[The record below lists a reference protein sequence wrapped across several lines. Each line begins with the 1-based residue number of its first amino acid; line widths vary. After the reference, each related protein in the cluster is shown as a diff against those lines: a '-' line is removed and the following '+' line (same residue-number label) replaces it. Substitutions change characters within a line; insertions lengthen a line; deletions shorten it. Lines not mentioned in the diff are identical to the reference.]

1 MEIELENTSATTTQD
16 ERIMAALAHASVI
29 IPFWGL
35 VGAIVV
41 WATQREKSRFVSFQ
55 ALQGAAYQ
63 LCLIVL
69 GLIGGGCYM
78 VASFGMFLLMPAS
91 MLAMGDL
98 SDPNTAGGIVAI
110 LVAILT
116 SFLPFCLMGLFFLF
130 AAACVCYG
138 LYGAVRVLQGDD
150 FRYAIIGPRLEQY
163 LNQQVADVEEETA

>member
-1 MEIELENTSATTTQD
+1 MEMESENVSATTTQD

-29 IPFWGL
+29 LPFWGL
-35 VGAIVV
+35 IGAIVV
-41 WATQREKSRFVSFQ
+41 WVTQREKSRFVNFQ

-69 GLIGGGCYM
+69 GFIGGGCYM
-78 VASFGMFLLMPAS
+78 VASFGMFLLMPAG
-91 MLAMGDL
+91 MLATGDFG
-98 SDPNTAGGIVAI
+98 DPNAAGGIVGI
-110 LVAILT
+110 ITIILT
-116 SFLPFCLMGLFFLF
+116 SFLPFCLMSIFLLV
-130 AAACVCYG
+130 AAVCVCYG